1 MSRGNSRNIII
12 AFIALFA
19 CAVCIPAI
27 LSAQAPAAPV
37 KVAVLPFSMHTPAD
51 LAYLQNGVRD
61 MLTSRLAWQ
70 GKVDVIDR
78 SMTEQALS
86 HANKSDISLADAV
99 KVGSSLRADYVLFG
113 SITALG
119 QSISIDAKMAPVS
132 AGGEPISLSTQAK
145 MDDVIPQIN
154 RFAQQI
160 NQKVF
165 SRPGE
170 QTPDTAASEAETV
183 ATRNP
188 ELLIAGS
195 MVSSDK
201 ISYLNPNFIEVTAE
215 SSLRQ
220 SGLWRSQTFQGPII
234 GMDVGDFDGD
244 GRKEVV
250 AISYDKLTVYRKENQ
265 GLKIVATYNGTNV
278 DHFVWVCAA
287 DPAREGKDK
296 IYVSNLRKQ
305 NATRPAQSESQ
316 KGDMGFTEGMSSFVL
331 SLEGNKLQVVADKI
345 PFFINTVYLG
355 KRGKVL
361 IGQEKA
367 APGTGAFKGGIY
379 EMALR
384 GRDLAPTSPVNVPDA
399 CNVFNFARVD
409 INNDNMEETVLI
421 NENNHLQVLNAAG
434 DQLQRSGDV
443 FCATTNSFEGK
454 VEDRRFNQVDNFAIP
469 SPIVVTDIN
478 KDGIPEIVLNRNTTR
493 LDKWLPDSMKVWD
506 KGEIVSMSWDQ
517 MGLVE
522 NWKTREISGMVTA
535 VRVADLNND
544 GTQQLIAS
552 LVLAKDLLKIY
563 DSKSSIFSYSLNVNQ
578 PPKTDKS
585 EKTDKK

>member
-27 LSAQAPAAPV
+27 LSAQAPAAPA

-86 HANKSDISLADAV
+86 HTNKSDISLADAV

-119 QSISIDAKMAPVS
+119 QSISIDAKMAPVG

-170 QTPDTAASEAETV
+170 QSPDTAASEAEAV

-188 ELLIAGS
+188 ELLVAGS
-195 MVSSDK
+195 LVANDK

-244 GRKEVV
+244 GRKELV
-250 AISYDKLTVYRKENQ
+250 ALSYDKVTIYRKENQ
-265 GLKIVATYNGTNV
+265 GLKLVATYNGTKV
-278 DHFVWVCAA
+278 DHFLWVCVA

-305 NATRPAQSESQ
+305 NATRPAQTESQ
-316 KGDMGFTEGMSSFVL
+316 KGDMGFTEGLSSFVL
-331 SLEGNKLQVVADKI
+331 SLEGNKLQIVAEKI
-345 PFFINTVYLG
+345 PFFLNTVYLG

-361 IGQEKA
+361 VGQEKA
-367 APGTGAFKGGIY
+367 APAEGTFKGGIY

-384 GRDLAPTSPVNVPDA
+384 GRDLSPTSPVNVPDA

-454 VEDRRFNQVDNFAIP
+454 VEDRRFNQVENFAIP
-469 SPIVVTDIN
+469 SPIVVTDVN
-478 KDGIPEIVLNRNTTR
+478 KDGIPEIVLNRNTTK
-493 LDKWLPDSMKVWD
+493 LDKWLPDTMKVWD

-544 GTQQLIAS
+544 GTQQLVAS
-552 LVLAKDLLKIY
+552 LVLAKDLLKVY

-578 PPKTDKS
+578 PPKTDKT